1 MDIFAVIG
9 MFLGI
14 GLILLGQAMEGG
26 NIGQLLQITAA
37 FIVIGGT
44 TGAIVLS
51 FPMPVIK
58 SAIMMLKNVFMPP
71 KTDFN
76 ALITEIGGFAQ
87 KARKEGIFAL
97 EKEANTASDSLLT
110 LGLGA
115 VADGT
120 DPTLVREM
128 MENQIEQLENHVNAA
143 AKVYESFGGYSPTLG
158 IIGAVM
164 GLIQVMQNL
173 SDPSKLGAGIAVA
186 FVATIYGLFAANLVM
201 IPLGTRIKFIY
212 QNVFLYKNMI
222 LEGVLSIQAGES
234 PVLIERKL
242 RSFILEDNKEGYWLK
257 RNINTKN
264 MKTWKGGWFH
274 TVTLSPFCLQPSLF
288 CMLLLRLMQPILP
301 ALKSLLKQ
309 HLIKILCLMVNNP

>member
-14 GLILLGQAMEGG
+14 GLILIGQAMEGG
-26 NIGQLLQITAA
+26 NIGQLLQITAF

-51 FPMPVIK
+51 FPAPTLK
-58 SAIMMLKNVFMPP
+58 SSITMLHDVFFPP
-71 KTDFN
+71 KTDFQ
-76 ALITEIGGFAQ
+76 ALITEIGGFAT
-87 KARKEGIFAL
+87 KARKEGIIAL
-97 EKEANTASDSLLT
+97 EKEANNASDTLLT

-128 MENQIEQLENHVNAA
+128 MENQIEQLENKVNNA

-158 IIGAVM
+158 IIGAVL

-186 FVATIYGLFAANLVM
+186 FVATIYGLFAANLLM
-201 IPLGTRIKFIY
+201 IPLSTRIKFIY

-242 RSFILEDNKEGYWLK
+242 RSFILENNTEAKE
-257 RNINTKN
+257 
-264 MKTWKGGWFH
+264 
-274 TVTLSPFCLQPSLF
+274 
-288 CMLLLRLMQPILP
+288 
-301 ALKSLLKQ
+301 
-309 HLIKILCLMVNNP
+309 

>member
-1 MDIFAVIG
+1 MDIFAVVGI
-9 MFLGI
+9 FLGVAF
-14 GLILLGQAMEGG
+14 ILTGQAMEGG

-37 FIVIGGT
+37 FIVLGGT
-44 TGAIVLS
+44 LGAIVLS
-51 FPMPVIK
+51 FPPKILL
-58 SAIMMLKNVFMPP
+58 SAIKILKDVFMPP

-76 ALITEIGGFAQ
+76 ALITEIGGFAA
-87 KARKEGIFAL
+87 KARKEGIISL
-97 EKEANTASDSLLT
+97 EKEANNASDSLLT

-128 MENQIEQLENHVNAA
+128 MENQIEQLENYVHNA
-143 AKVYESFGGYSPTLG
+143 AKVFESFGGYSPTLG
-158 IIGAVM
+158 IIGAVL

-212 QNVFLYKNMI
+212 QDVMLYKNMI

-242 RSFILEDNKEGYWLK
+242 RSFILEEAVKEE
-257 RNINTKN
+257 KN
-264 MKTWKGGWFH
+264 NG
-274 TVTLSPFCLQPSLF
+274 
-288 CMLLLRLMQPILP
+288 
-301 ALKSLLKQ
+301 
-309 HLIKILCLMVNNP
+309 

>member
-9 MFLGI
+9 LFFGI
-14 GLILLGQAMEGG
+14 TMILIGQAMEGG

-37 FIVIGGT
+37 FIVLGGT
-44 TGAIVLS
+44 TGAVLLS
-51 FPMPVIK
+51 FPPK
-58 SAIMMLKNVFMPP
+58 TLLSAIKMLKNVFMPP
-71 KTDFN
+71 KSDFN
-76 ALITEIGGFAQ
+76 ALITEIGGFAT
-87 KARKEGIFAL
+87 KARKEGIISL
-97 EKEANTASDSLLT
+97 EKEAYNASDALLT

-128 MENQIEQLENHVNAA
+128 MENQIEQFENYINNAS
-143 AKVYESFGGYSPTLG
+143 KVFESFGGYSPTLG

-201 IPLGTRIKFIY
+201 IPISTRIKFIF
-212 QNVFLYKNMI
+212 QDVMLYKNMI

-242 RSFILEDNKEGYWLK
+242 RSFILEGNKEE
-257 RNINTKN
+257 
-264 MKTWKGGWFH
+264 
-274 TVTLSPFCLQPSLF
+274 
-288 CMLLLRLMQPILP
+288 
-301 ALKSLLKQ
+301 
-309 HLIKILCLMVNNP
+309 NPNG